1 HCHGHGNG
9 CGHGKRRYHPGQGR
23 PARHRRGR
31 RAVPG
36 DDAQHQAEPV
46 LRVRLQRGRHS
57 DRRGRAVSRVRAAA
71 VPRAG
76 GRRDGA
82 VIGQRRDQCLAAAPY
97 PPRQVAGPAPKR
109 RAGLTGIKVAA
120 GEWRNLDYRFH
131 LAEDGDM
138 KWVLVGVSAA
148 AFLIAAPGFGQ
159 DAHDSNHAEDKGAAT
174 VPKAVSKA
182 KPDAKSKSKANSQN
196 QAMMDSMK
204 TMQEQ
209 MKTMRDTMAAM
220 HGMLGTA
227 MGGGMGTGMTQRRMD
242 TMQMMME
249 QMIEHQ

>member
-1 HCHGHGNG
+1 
-9 CGHGKRRYHPGQGR
+9 
-23 PARHRRGR
+23 
-31 RAVPG
+31 
-36 DDAQHQAEPV
+36 
-46 LRVRLQRGRHS
+46 
-57 DRRGRAVSRVRAAA
+57 
-71 VPRAG
+71 
-76 GRRDGA
+76 
-82 VIGQRRDQCLAAAPY
+82 
-97 PPRQVAGPAPKR
+97 
-109 RAGLTGIKVAA
+109 LTGIKVAA

-204 TMQEQ
+204 TMQDQMEKLRAATDPKERQ
-209 MKTMRDTMAAM
+209 RLMQEHMKTMRDTMAAM

-249 QMIEHQ
+249 QMIEHQSAMQNQAR